1 MCLFVGVTLAKAD
14 TYKKYSGTLT
24 EGDYLVTYTSSE
36 GYNVMKAKISDNRF
50 EKVLLR
56 ASDDIITTDQT
67 NLVWHIAKSGNYWTI
82 YSVSEEKYAA
92 STTSDNQAQLLEI
105 GTNNKSLWTVSGS
118 STYDFVNKYNSK
130 YLRNNKSYGFACYSN
145 STGRALTLFRK
156 VDPVTITDA
165 KYATYCSTN
174 ALNFSTTGVTVYKA
188 KVDGDVVKLTAIE
201 DGIVPANTGVILYKD
216 VDASTTVYVPV
227 TTTDATITDNELV
240 GTTAKTAVSQT
251 ADGKTNYIMQKS
263 GDDIVFSI
271 AKSEGTV
278 YMPANRAYL
287 STPSVAPSRL
297 SVTFT
302 DETAG
307 TGDASRLMDNGKGI
321 MDNIFNLNGQ
331 RIWGLKKGLYIKNGK
346 KVLVT

>member
-1 MCLFVGVTLAKAD
+1 MSNGLATISNSNSYGKILYNVTGPYFLN
-14 TYKKYSGTLT
+14 
-24 EGDYLVTYTSSE
+24 YTSAPQS
-36 GYNVMKAKISDNRF
+36 NRILI
-50 EKVLLR
+50 ELYRL
-56 ASDDIITTDQT
+56 
-67 NLVWHIAKSGNYWTI
+67 
-82 YSVSEEKYAA
+82 EE
-92 STTSDNQAQLLEI
+92 
-105 GTNNKSLWTVSGS
+105 
-118 STYDFVNKYNSK
+118 
-130 YLRNNKSYGFACYSN
+130 
-145 STGRALTLFRK
+145 
-156 VDPVTITDA
+156 PVTIIDA

-174 ALNFSTTGVTVYKA
+174 ALNFSTTGITVYKA

-240 GTTAKTAVSQT
+240 GTTGKTAVSQT

-287 STPSVAPSRL
+287 STPSAAPSRL

-307 TGDASRLMDNGKGI
+307 TDDASRLMDNGKRR
-321 MDNIFNLNGQ
+321 NENFFNLNGQ
-331 RIWGLKKGLYIKNGK
+331 RIRGLRKGLYIKNGK
-346 KVLVT
+346 KVLVP